1 MPATLSPSGT
11 SEGDIHMRVNCRML
25 VDEHAQVDTIAFG
38 YLTFGS
44 VTDVDYSAKRR
55 SDNGSWWFQR

>member
-1 MPATLSPSGT
+1 
-11 SEGDIHMRVNCRML
+11 MRVNCRML

-55 SDNGSWWFQR
+55 SDHGSWWLQRRLFRY